1 MRVVLSSSSK
11 DIEADWPDR
20 VGHDETT
27 RHRDGQPRDE
37 SIRPAARPGTRRSRN
52 PAAGRRTKTP
62 IDIEI

>member
-1 MRVVLSSSSK
+1 VLSSSSK

-37 SIRPAARPGTRRSRN
+37 SIRPAARHGTRRSRN
-52 PAAGRRTKTP
+52 PAAGRRKNAYL
-62 IDIEI
+62 IIEI

>member
-1 MRVVLSSSSK
+1 VLSSSSK

-37 SIRPAARPGTRRSRN
+37 SIRPAARHGTRRSRN
-52 PAAGRRTKTP
+52 PAAGRRKNALL
-62 IDIEI
+62 IIEI